1 MELYEIFGSL
11 LGAFAS
17 LEPDKNG
24 LSYYTLKPGACKGL
38 VENYCGGFKA
48 ATKPSCVLQKG
59 FGYQLSE
66 R

>member
-24 LSYYTLKPGACKGL
+24 LYYYTLKPDACKGL
-38 VENYCGGFKA
+38 VENYCGGFKM
-48 ATKPSCVLQKG
+48 
-59 FGYQLSE
+59 
-66 R
+66 